1 MITAFEQTTIKDEK
15 HENRVNERNNGVG
28 NVQQVTKRMSV
39 YPPAPFFPTQKH
51 PIFLRI
57 LRPPENSNA
66 DGIRWHICCWSG
78 KFKGGWRPVSNT
90 LSVDTL
96 RLQLNLAHRH
106 IHLQNEFSKYCK
118 FIRVLSK
125 CGKDL

>member
-1 MITAFEQTTIKDEK
+1 MITALEQTTIKDEK

-57 LRPPENSNA
+57 FRPPKIQMPMASAGTFVVGLGNSKA
-66 DGIRWHICCWSG
+66 VGA
-78 KFKGGWRPVSNT
+78 
-90 LSVDTL
+90 
-96 RLQLNLAHRH
+96 Q
-106 IHLQNEFSKYCK
+106 
-118 FIRVLSK
+118 
-125 CGKDL
+125 